1 MKVAIFLLLQVFGG
15 DEGVDQKQPEA
26 MVRIWHNFSH
36 DDVLDRD
43 EIAGW
48 SLAVP
53 ELLHFAADKLI
64 LGDSE
69 KQGTGERVLRFFGA
83 AAPLTVI
90 ESAIAGAS
98 HEYGHFRAYSMAGM
112 RKYEFV
118 NENDDFDSFSANPL
132 NAFSTQLLTHWF
144 GHDLYLAGWKGEPT
158 LEFRQYRFEFDA
170 MMEAGGLN
178 QQQYN
183 TELVA
188 EKVLDGRAHPLDVI
202 TYLAGALGTVRY
214 PLGENSDISDYIA
227 DLESLGIETD
237 ARDIKIFSQIPKLF
251 SNSNVSLL
259 LSVWDYWL
267 TGDKRVEPLKVEVG
281 EFSLY
286 WPEFASYL
294 TLHGPTVK
302 VSERIGWQDHAFTLY
317 CERSLSEDVWEVGV
331 GWKGQVTDF
340 LSAEAKVFHNF
351 GEGGTWVEGGPTI
364 WLFSWLSVGA
374 KAYYGD
380 GYTFN
385 REISGQVPSFLEEK
399 EYGVKGFLEVNLKF

>member
-1 MKVAIFLLLQVFGG
+1 MQLLDGQDS
-15 DEGVDQKQPEA
+15 DESRPEA
-26 MVRIWHNFSH
+26 KMRLWHNFSESG
-36 DDVLDRD
+36 VLDRD

-48 SLAVP
+48 SLAIP
-53 ELLHFAADKLI
+53 ELLHFAADKLV
-64 LGDSE
+64 LGSDSE
-69 KQGTGERVLRFFGA
+69 CQETGERILRFFGA
-83 AAPLTVI
+83 TAPLVVI
-90 ESAIAGAS
+90 ESAISGAS
-98 HEYGHFRAYSMAGM
+98 HEYGHFRADSMAGM
-112 RKYEFV
+112 RHYEFV
-118 NENDDFDSFSANPL
+118 NENDDSDNFSANPL
-132 NAFSTQLLTHWF
+132 NAFSTRLLTYWF
-144 GHDLYLAGWKGEPT
+144 GHDLYLAGWEGEPT
-158 LEFRQYRFEFDA
+158 LEFRQYRFEFGA

-183 TELVA
+183 AELVA

-227 DLESLGIETD
+227 DLESLGIGTD

-251 SNSNVSLL
+251 SNSNISLL

-267 TGDKRVEPLKVEVG
+267 TGDKRVEPLRLNLG
-281 EFSLY
+281 DCQIY

-294 TLHGPTVK
+294 TLRGPTVK
-302 VSERIGWQDHAFTLY
+302 VSERIGWQDQAFAL
-317 CERSLSEDVWEVGV
+317 CFERSLSEDVWEVGI
-331 GWKGQVTDF
+331 GWKGRITDF
-340 LSAEAKVFHNF
+340 LSAEAKIFHNF

-364 WLFSWLSVGA
+364 RLFSWLSVGV

-399 EYGVKGFLEVNLKF
+399 EFGVKGFAEVNLKF